1 MPWQV
6 QGLELAGVLLY
17 ICSHSDIHQ
26 KTLDANAHAG
36 ELADEE
42 LARKLQAEENAR
54 SSRRSDRAS
63 RLAAAS
69 ERGRRSTRSAAAVL
83 YASSEVTL
91 PFPLLDS
98 HSTQPSVLGITA
110 FL

>member
-1 MPWQV
+1 M
-6 QGLELAGVLLY
+6 LLH
-17 ICSHSDIHQ
+17 ICSHIDIRQ
-26 KTLDANAHAG
+26 ENTVARAG

-91 PFPLLDS
+91 LFPLLVYTLLDLL
-98 HSTQPSVLGITA
+98 VLVNI